1 MVDFGP
7 CSRLRPADHRA
18 VAVRNTTRGKL
29 TVYPSLPRWQ
39 DPMDPA
45 GEPQPSVF
53 QVRQADPAL
62 FPADLD
68 WASM

>member
-1 MVDFGP
+1 M
-7 CSRLRPADHRA
+7 
-18 VAVRNTTRGKL
+18 AVRNTTRGKL